1 MIEDTTTSKFFS
13 AENNDL
19 EAVVETNSDTGSIWI
34 KNVLEDGSFT
44 LTIPTDSQLPSQ
56 FALTAPENNKLIID
70 SIGAVTWIEGIKDSC
85 GFHTL
90 TNAIDPELVLT
101 ASSADTL
108 KLQKN
113 VKRRKFSDDR

>member
-1 MIEDTTTSKFFS
+1 MCYRYVFNTVFS
-13 AENNDL
+13 EN
-19 EAVVETNSDTGSIWI
+19 AV
-34 KNVLEDGSFT
+34 SF
-44 LTIPTDSQLPSQ
+44 S
-56 FALTAPENNKLIID
+56 
-70 SIGAVTWIEGIKDSC
+70 AVTWIEGIKDSC

-113 VKRRKFSDDR
+113 VKRWKFSDDGILINQENVWKSQDKWEVISEGD

>member
-1 MIEDTTTSKFFS
+1 MRYRYVFNTVLS
-13 AENNDL
+13 EN
-19 EAVVETNSDTGSIWI
+19 AVSI
-34 KNVLEDGSFT
+34 L
-44 LTIPTDSQLPSQ
+44 
-56 FALTAPENNKLIID
+56 
-70 SIGAVTWIEGIKDSC
+70 AVTWIEGIKDSC

-113 VKRRKFSDDR
+113 VKRWKFSDDGILINQENVWKSQDKWEVISEGD

>member
-1 MIEDTTTSKFFS
+1 MPFILILAVCLNSVFS
-13 AENNDL
+13 ENT
-19 EAVVETNSDTGSIWI
+19 V
-34 KNVLEDGSFT
+34 SF
-44 LTIPTDSQLPSQ
+44 L
-56 FALTAPENNKLIID
+56 
-70 SIGAVTWIEGIKDSC
+70 AVTWIEGIKDSC

-113 VKRRKFSDDR
+113 VKRWKFSDDGILINQENVWKSQDKWEIISEGDQIEK

>member
-1 MIEDTTTSKFFS
+1 MRYRYVFNTVFS
-13 AENNDL
+13 EN
-19 EAVVETNSDTGSIWI
+19 AV
-34 KNVLEDGSFT
+34 SF
-44 LTIPTDSQLPSQ
+44 L
-56 FALTAPENNKLIID
+56 
-70 SIGAVTWIEGIKDSC
+70 AVTWIEGIKDSC

-113 VKRRKFSDDR
+113 VKRWKFSDDGILINQENVWKSQDKWEVISEGD